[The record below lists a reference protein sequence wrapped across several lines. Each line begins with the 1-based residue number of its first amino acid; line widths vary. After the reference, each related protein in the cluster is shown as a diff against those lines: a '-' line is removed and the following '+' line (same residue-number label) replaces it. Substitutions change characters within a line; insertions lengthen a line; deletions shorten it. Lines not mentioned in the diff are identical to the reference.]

1 MENAILYVFLLAA
14 LIQAIFYLLV
24 FTPILLP
31 QNKVKNKN
39 NANLSNSEVIPL
51 SVIICAKNEK
61 DNLLNH
67 LPQILTQDYP
77 NFEVIVVDDGSN
89 DGTSQL
95 LIGLQ
100 EKHAVLKVFTLEP
113 AKKVGFGKKEALT
126 LGITLANNEWLVMTD
141 ADCAPASNDWLKL
154 LSEKMIDQK
163 EMILGV
169 GLYEKKWSLL
179 NMLIRYETILVAL
192 QYLNLAEMGVPY
204 MGVGRNI
211 AYKKSLFNINGGFE
225 KHKETSSGDDD
236 LFVNAV
242 ATSQNCTFCMD
253 PKSFTYS
260 LAPKTWKDWIRQK
273 ERHYTTGKKYKL
285 MHQIILSSFLASK
298 WLFWIMPFYFLIEN
312 IWNQQIQGAIIGTFF
327 AFYFV
332 IAWASINFKEQFFWF
347 FIPILDFL
355 LILLIIPMGIKS
367 TFFSKNKWA

>member
-1 MENAILYVFLLAA
+1 MENVILYVFLLAA

-39 NANLSNSEVIPL
+39 NANLSNSECIPL

-61 DNLLNH
+61 DNLTNH
-67 LPQILTQDYP
+67 LPLILAQKYP
-77 NFEVIVVDDGSN
+77 NFEVIVVDDGSS

-95 LIGLQ
+95 LIELQ
-100 EKHAVLKVFTLEP
+100 EKYETLKIFTLEP
-113 AKKVGFGKKEALT
+113 DKKVGFGKKEALT
-126 LGITLANNEWLVMTD
+126 LGISMAQHEWLVMTD
-141 ADCAPASNDWLKL
+141 ADCVPASAEWLKL
-154 LSEKMIDQK
+154 LSEKMTDEK
-163 EMILGV
+163 EMVLGV
-169 GLYEKKWSLL
+169 GLYEKKWTLL
-179 NMLIRYETILVAL
+179 NMLIRFETILVAL
-192 QYLNLAEMGVPY
+192 QYLNFAEMGMPY

-253 PKSFTYS
+253 QKAFTYS
-260 LAPKTWKDWIRQK
+260 LAPQTWKDWIRQK
-273 ERHYTTGKKYKL
+273 ERHYTTGKKYKFG
-285 MHQIILSSFLASK
+285 HQITLSFFLASK
-298 WLFWIMPFYFLIEN
+298 WLFWVMPFYFLFAN
-312 IWNQQIQGAIIGTFF
+312 IWNPQIQGAILGTFF
-327 AFYFV
+327 AYCFV
-332 IAWASINFKEQFFWF
+332 MAWASIKFKEQLFWF

-355 LILLIIPMGIKS
+355 LILFIIPLGIKS

>member
-113 AKKVGFGKKEALT
+113 AKKVLPEVRVVQSGVAFIQVQNVDQVFHRINIK
-126 LGITLANNEWLVMTD
+126 NNE
-141 ADCAPASNDWLKL
+141 
-154 LSEKMIDQK
+154 
-163 EMILGV
+163 
-169 GLYEKKWSLL
+169 
-179 NMLIRYETILVAL
+179 
-192 QYLNLAEMGVPY
+192 
-204 MGVGRNI
+204 
-211 AYKKSLFNINGGFE
+211 
-225 KHKETSSGDDD
+225 
-236 LFVNAV
+236 
-242 ATSQNCTFCMD
+242 
-253 PKSFTYS
+253 
-260 LAPKTWKDWIRQK
+260 
-273 ERHYTTGKKYKL
+273 
-285 MHQIILSSFLASK
+285 
-298 WLFWIMPFYFLIEN
+298 
-312 IWNQQIQGAIIGTFF
+312 
-327 AFYFV
+327 
-332 IAWASINFKEQFFWF
+332 
-347 FIPILDFL
+347 
-355 LILLIIPMGIKS
+355 
-367 TFFSKNKWA
+367 